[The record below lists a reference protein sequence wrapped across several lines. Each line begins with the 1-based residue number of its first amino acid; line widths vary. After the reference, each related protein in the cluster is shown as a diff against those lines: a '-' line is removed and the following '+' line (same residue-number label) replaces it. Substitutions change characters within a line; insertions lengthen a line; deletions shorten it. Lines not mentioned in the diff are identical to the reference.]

1 MERAR
6 ELAQPFISLYVLSH
20 GLPLLVLLILIIYA
34 LVFRRKR
41 RSIKTEPFMVA
52 FIWFL
57 LVIGLNLLRSVFQ
70 FWWPAVYGYALFDI
84 IVIGV
89 SFYTFHTFVD
99 FTPVAKRYLTPAD
112 IKDMRIQQH
121 QAYFY
126 NQMQIQSIWITHDDI
141 ENITRGIATELNDGN
156 GEKLAE
162 IGQRLQRFA
171 DFGADD
177 ESEHYP
183 LKNAVQWARRELDA
197 EIKSRNLEI
206 LVEELPVLTC
216 FPNQIKWLFKEIL
229 TNVIKHN
236 KEEEPLVVVF
246 AEEMLHDWL
255 IIFEDN
261 GEGIRYKDQIRLFNL
276 FKLNEDKRID
286 LTQGM
291 GLAMC
296 RKIMR
301 IHRGH
306 IWIDSGY
313 YSGVTLNVSIPKHL
327 ILNPRDIPEY

>member
-6 ELAQPFISLYVLSH
+6 ELAQAFISFYVLSH
-20 GLPLLVLLILIIYA
+20 ALPLLLLLILIIYA

-41 RSIKTEPFMVA
+41 RSIKVEPFMVA
-52 FIWFL
+52 FIWL
-57 LVIGLNLLRSVFQ
+57 LVLMGFNQLRSVFQ
-70 FWWPAVYGYALFDI
+70 FWWPAVYGYALFDLI
-84 IVIGV
+84 MIGMC
-89 SFYTFHTFVD
+89 FYTFHTFVD
-99 FTPVAKRYLTPAD
+99 FTAVAKRYLTPAD
-112 IKDMRIQQH
+112 IKEMRRHHH

-126 NQMQIQSIWITHDDI
+126 GQMHIQSTWVTHDDI
-141 ENITRGIATELNDGN
+141 ENFTRGIAMEINDG
-156 GEKLAE
+156 KPDRLSE
-162 IGQRLQRFA
+162 ISGRLQRFT

-177 ESEHYP
+177 ESERYP
-183 LKNAVQWARRELDA
+183 LNKAVKWARAELA
-197 EIKSRNLEI
+197 TEIRSRNLEI
-206 LVEELPVLTC
+206 LVEELPTLTC

-229 TNVIKHN
+229 LNVIKHN
-236 KEEEPLVVVF
+236 KEEQPCVVVF
-246 AEEMLHDWL
+246 AEEMVHDWL

-261 GEGIRYKDQIRLFNL
+261 GEGMRYTDQIRLFNL
-276 FKLNEDKRID
+276 FKLDEDKRID

-313 YSGVTLNVSIPKHL
+313 YAGVSINLSIPKRL